1 MLNYNCSNL
10 IIKAIES
17 FKSFKK
23 RIELFIVDNNSNIS
37 NKTILEEYEK
47 NKDDFVHIF
56 YNKENLGFAKGN
68 NVALRKIED
77 YIKCDNVFILN
88 PDVYINE
95 NIVETIDDFISKT
108 PDCGA
113 VSIEHRDGQNQ
124 FSQRQGWDL
133 PDYKTELKTS
143 FYFARKKYYKKIP
156 ICFNERINKVDAI
169 DGCFYGIN
177 YDLFKSIGFL
187 DENTFLYYEENILG
201 QKIKKINRQNY
212 ILKSDDNPIHD
223 HQNSSTVRVKFRR
236 NWKFY
241 NKSRKYYCKSY
252 LKIGA
257 FKSFILNICIFI
269 SNIEAFVIS
278 LLKK

>member
-108 PDCGA
+108 VDCGA
-113 VSIEHRDGQNQ
+113 VSIEHKDGQNQ
-124 FSQRQGWDL
+124 FSQRQGWNL

>member
-23 RIELFIVDNNSNIS
+23 RIELFIVDNNSNLS

-77 YIKCDNVFILN
+77 YIKCENVFILN

-95 NIVETIDDFISKT
+95 NIVETIDDFILKT

-257 FKSFILNICIFI
+257 FKSLILNICIFI

>member
-95 NIVETIDDFISKT
+95 NIVETIDDFILKT

-143 FYFARKKYYKKIP
+143 FYFARKKYYKRIP

-212 ILKSDDNPIHD
+212 ILKSDNNPIHD

-241 NKSRKYYCKSY
+241 NNSRKYYCKRY

-257 FKSFILNICIFI
+257 FKNFILNICIFI
-269 SNIEAFVIS
+269 SNIEAFAIS

>member
-77 YIKCDNVFILN
+77 YIKCENVFILN

-95 NIVETIDDFISKT
+95 NIIETIDDFILKT

-257 FKSFILNICIFI
+257 FKSLILNICIFI